1 MTKQLLLLRHAKSD
15 WGDPS
20 LADIDRP
27 LSSRGE
33 KAARRIGGHLAEAGL
48 APDLVL
54 CSPAR
59 RTRDTLELMQRHA
72 GLTLRT
78 VIEPGLY
85 LAEPQAVLRLVR
97 AVEDRVERLML
108 VGHDPGLPGL
118 AIALTKGQ
126 RDALTERLAAK
137 FPTGAL
143 ALLTC
148 DIEKWRDLKPGAC
161 RLQAF
166 VAPKEL

>member
-1 MTKQLLLLRHAKSD
+1 MTKQLLLLRHAKSS

-27 LSSRGE
+27 LSTRGE
-33 KAARRIGGHLAEAGL
+33 KAARRIGHHLAEAGL

-54 CSPAR
+54 CSPSR
-59 RTRDTLELMQRHA
+59 RTRDTLELVQQHA
-72 GLTLRT
+72 GVTLRT

-97 AVEDRVERLML
+97 AVEDKVGRLML

-118 AIALTKGQ
+118 AVALTRGQ

-143 ALLTC
+143 AVLGC
-148 DIEKWRDLKPGAC
+148 DIEKWRGLKPGAC
-161 RLQAF
+161 RLEAF
-166 VAPKEL
+166 VVPKEL